1 MIPKKNLY
9 HKFTIEKIIPI
20 NVILSDADL
29 SKMQTLAKH
38 DNYITVQD
46 YIISLIDSSYE
57 CINANHIVKVKNKS
71 IEYDKSIHDLKMHKL
86 DNPKLHRYKNNIKD
100 NKQVTLEKY
109 F

>member
-1 MIPKKNLY
+1 MPKKNLY
-9 HKFTIEKIIPI
+9 HKFTIEKIVPI

-71 IEYDKSIHDLKMHKL
+71 IEYDKSIHDLKVHKL
-86 DNPKLHRYKNNIKD
+86 DNSKLHRYKNNIKD
-100 NKQVTLEKY
+100 NKQVTLEK
-109 F
+109 FF